1 MGYDISLC
9 FNAIGSSNLLLGCW
23 RPIGSFLPLA
33 RNLLPGWLPR
43 AQWIGFQ
50 GTFFNPKA
58 AIFHWKIDNFRWSFS
73 LKPIHWSARLNISM
87 SQNARFCQWSRRSNA
102 AIAPRNSRV
111 LWYPVSGIRM
121 YPPSHRVTFGRCPGV
136 PSPSSPWLAS
146 CLQVWYSHPWA
157 TVGSRLQHVCS
168 MTGKLTLTSFP
179 PTIRIHTDPYGI
191 SMYLPILFP
200 LLPKRFLKAR
210 DQQRKNIASMTRA
223 YQASIGIPC
232 HPCTRHPSMYHPCT
246 IHVPAQFHRH
256 FRLRT
261 SASKLQVG
269 DRAVQFRL
277 VHLPNSQHQLSAWAG
292 PWCVRRTREQWQHR
306 Q

>member
-102 AIAPRNSRV
+102 AIAPRNSRI

-157 TVGSRLQHVCS
+157 TVGSRLQHDWKAHFDKFS
-168 MTGKLTLTSFP
+168 TY
-179 PTIRIHTDPYGI
+179 HTDPYGSI
-191 SMYLPILFP
+191 RYLHVSPDSIPFT
-200 LLPKRFLKAR
+200 PKK
-210 DQQRKNIASMTRA
+210 
-223 YQASIGIPC
+223 IPKGPWPAKKKTLRQWRG
-232 HPCTRHPSMYHPCT
+232 HTRHP
-246 IHVPAQFHRH
+246 
-256 FRLRT
+256 
-261 SASKLQVG
+261 
-269 DRAVQFRL
+269 
-277 VHLPNSQHQLSAWAG
+277 
-292 PWCVRRTREQWQHR
+292 
-306 Q
+306 